1 MKLIK
6 RLLWMIPLIIKW
18 IFIFALWI
26 AVIVGIN
33 AVVILALA
41 LLFSFI
47 PDILFKVIVIIF
59 MIATI
64 IWLAWEEAGEHV

>member
-26 AVIVGIN
+26 AAIVGIN
-33 AVVILALA
+33 VVVIAALA
-41 LLFSFI
+41 FVFSLA
-47 PDILFKVIVIIF
+47 PAILFNGIVIIF
-59 MIATI
+59 IAIVI

>member
-26 AVIVGIN
+26 AAIVGIN
-33 AVVILALA
+33 VVVIAALA
-41 LLFSFI
+41 FVFSLA
-47 PDILFKVIVIIF
+47 PAILFNGIVIAF
-59 MIATI
+59 IAITI
-64 IWLAWEEAGEHV
+64 VWIAWEEAGEYV

>member
-18 IFIFALWI
+18 IFIFALLI
-26 AVIVGIN
+26 AVIFGAYV
-33 AVVILALA
+33 VVIAALA
-41 LLFSFI
+41 FLFSLT
-47 PDILFKVIVIIF
+47 PAILFNGIVVVF
-59 MIATI
+59 MAIVV

>member
-26 AVIVGIN
+26 AAILGIH
-33 AVVILALA
+33 AVVIAA
-41 LLFSFI
+41 VAFLFSLA
-47 PDILFKVIVIIF
+47 PAILFNGIVIVF
-59 MIATI
+59 MAVTI
-64 IWLAWEEAGEHV
+64 IWIAWEEAGEHV

>member
-26 AVIVGIN
+26 AAILGINVAVIAVLAFLFSLTPAILFNGIVIV
-33 AVVILALA
+33 
-41 LLFSFI
+41 
-47 PDILFKVIVIIF
+47 F
-59 MIATI
+59 MAITI
-64 IWLAWEEAGEHV
+64 MWIAWEEAGEHV

>member
-26 AVIVGIN
+26 ATILVING
-33 AVVILALA
+33 VVIAALA
-41 LLFSFI
+41 FLFSLT
-47 PDILFKVIVIIF
+47 PAILFNGIVVIF
-59 MIATI
+59 IAITI
-64 IWLAWEEAGEHV
+64 IWLAWEEAGEHI

>member
-26 AVIVGIN
+26 AAIVGIN
-33 AVVILALA
+33 VVVIAALA
-41 LLFSFI
+41 FVFSLAPAILLNGI
-47 PDILFKVIVIIF
+47 VIVF
-59 MIATI
+59 IAI
-64 IWLAWEEAGEHV
+64 VVIWLAWEEAGEHV

>member
-26 AVIVGIN
+26 VAILGIN
-33 AVVILALA
+33 AVVIAVLAF
-41 LLFSFI
+41 LFSLT
-47 PDILFKVIVIIF
+47 PAILFNGIVIVF
-59 MIATI
+59 MAITI
-64 IWLAWEEAGEHV
+64 IWIAWEEAGEHV

>member
-26 AVIVGIN
+26 AALVGIN
-33 AVVILALA
+33 VVVIAALA
-41 LLFSFI
+41 FVFSLA
-47 PDILFKVIVIIF
+47 PAILFNGIVVVFITI
-59 MIATI
+59 TI
-64 IWLAWEEAGEHV
+64 IWIAWEEAGEHV